1 MTYAELVVAVSD
13 YCENTFPTVDMNI
26 MIKQAEQRIYNS
38 VQISNLRKNVTGTI
52 TSGNKYLS
60 APDDFLSTYS
70 LAVYPSAGGDYLY
83 LLNKDVNFIRDAYPN
98 PTDTGKPKHYAIF
111 GPQSADV
118 KELTFILGPTPD
130 AAYKA
135 ELHYYY
141 YPESIVTAGQTWLGD
156 NFDSALL
163 NGTMLEAIAYMKG
176 EVDLVTLYKDRY
188 ESAIFLLKNLG
199 DGKQRMDAYRDG
211 QVRNPVV

>member
-38 VQISNLRKNVTGTI
+38 VQVANLRKNVTGLL

-70 LAVYPSAGGDYLY
+70 LAIYLTGGDYLY
-83 LLNKDVNFIRDAYPN
+83 LLNKDVNFMRDAYPN

-118 KELTFILGPTPD
+118 KELTFILGPTPN
-130 AAYKA
+130 AAYNA

-141 YPESIVTAGQTWLGD
+141 YPESIVTASQTWLGD

-176 EVDLVTLYKDRY
+176 EPDLVTLYKDRY

>member
-1 MTYAELVVAVSD
+1 
-13 YCENTFPTVDMNI
+13 
-26 MIKQAEQRIYNS
+26 
-38 VQISNLRKNVTGTI
+38 
-52 TSGNKYLS
+52 
-60 APDDFLSTYS
+60 
-70 LAVYPSAGGDYLY
+70 LAVYPAAGGDYLY

-98 PTDTGKPKHYAIF
+98 PADTGKPKHYAIF

-130 AAYKA
+130 ATYSA